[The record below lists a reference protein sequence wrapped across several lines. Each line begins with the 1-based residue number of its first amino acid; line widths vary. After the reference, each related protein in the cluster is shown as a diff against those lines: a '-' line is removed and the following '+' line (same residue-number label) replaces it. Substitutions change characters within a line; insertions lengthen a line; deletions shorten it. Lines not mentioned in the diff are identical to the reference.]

1 MKLTPLDIKKQEF
14 KKNLRGYD
22 PFEVD
27 TFLEMV
33 ADEFE
38 NVIRD
43 KMQLE
48 EEVVKLRQQL
58 TDYQQV
64 EKTLKE
70 TLVNAQENLNASR
83 QNSKREADLILREAE
98 IKAEKIVE
106 EARRKLEKIRNDLVI
121 IKAQKESFA
130 RRLRHL
136 LESQLE
142 LIGVLEMD
150 DSGYEEEDQGEPEPE
165 APAGKRPEREGW
177 SRKRVE
183 IPPLGVAAEEAEERD
198 GREKTDAEPENNKKE
213 SKPRIPRIS
222 DQFIT

>member
-38 NVIRD
+38 NAIHA

-70 TLVNAQENLNASR
+70 TLVNAQENLNESR

-106 EARRKLEKIRNDLVI
+106 DARRKLEKIRNDLVI

-150 DSGYEEEDQGEPEPE
+150 DTGYEEDEEPDAGDEHAARQGN
-165 APAGKRPEREGW
+165 APEGW
-177 SRKRVE
+177 SRKRVD
-183 IPPLGVAAEEAEERD
+183 IPPLGGPAEEDGKEASEEKESD
-198 GREKTDAEPENNKKE
+198 PPAAGKKE
-213 SKPRIPRIS
+213 KKPRIPRIS